1 MGISQEFQ
9 AHLSSGVTHLSRCWA
24 VTRRDGAVLG
34 FTDHDLALVFE
45 GITFSPSSGLTAKAL
60 EQTTGL
66 SVDNTEAIGVL
77 SGAAVTEAD
86 IEAGRYDGAEVR
98 SWLVNWSDVDQRL
111 LQFRGTI
118 GEIRR
123 AGGAFTAELRGLT
136 EALNQVQGR
145 VFQRP
150 CSAVL
155 GDATCRFNPGKP
167 GYFAEVAV
175 EGIEGGKFLDFAAM
189 AGFEDRWFERGRY
202 VVKSGLAQ
210 GLVGLVKNDRLTGA
224 ARRIELWEAV
234 RAPLVAGDVIRFE
247 AGCDRRAATCRLK
260 FGNFLNFQGFPT
272 IPGEDWLMSAPRR
285 DGRNDG
291 GSLNR

>member
-1 MGISQEFQ
+1 M
-9 AHLSSGVTHLSRCWA
+9 
-24 VTRRDGAVLG
+24 
-34 FTDHDLALVFE
+34 
-45 GITFSPSSGLTAKAL
+45 
-60 EQTTGL
+60 
-66 SVDNTEAIGVL
+66 
-77 SGAAVTEAD
+77 
-86 IEAGRYDGAEVR
+86 
-98 SWLVNWSDVDQRL
+98 
-111 LQFRGTI
+111 QFRGTI

-175 EGIEGGKFLDFAAM
+175 EGIEGGKFLNFAAM